1 MMFALIEFLEE
12 ITDYI
17 GKHMRKVFIVVAIIC
32 VVVYWSEITAFVG
45 GSTKDA
51 SSSVTQWLVDHTPKK

>member
-1 MMFALIEFLEE
+1 
-12 ITDYI
+12 
-17 GKHMRKVFIVVAIIC
+17 MRKVFIVVAIIC

-51 SSSVTQWLVDHTPKK
+51 SSSVTKWLVDHTPQK